1 MMCVFFILQLKNNN
15 KKKSP
20 AAGVT
25 QCFQQRPTIT
35 EVAQKMLSEGES
47 AEATPSYLTSI
58 Q

>member
-1 MMCVFFILQLKNNN
+1 MMCVFFILLLKNN